1 MSAGFQGVMCD
12 ISQTL
17 KQTYNAHSAVVGPG
31 SGEAVARQFDGD
43 QKRMVIR
50 NGWLSYR
57 WSQIFK
63 AGSLPSESIVL
74 KAQKAPSNVIPAHQ
88 APFQPVPVDEV
99 VSAIKK
105 QRPAIVFV
113 PHVETSAGMILPD
126 DYLAAISEAVHSVGG
141 LMVLDCI
148 ASGTI

>member
-1 MSAGFQGVMCD
+1 
-12 ISQTL
+12 
-17 KQTYNAHSAVVGPG
+17 
-31 SGEAVARQFDGD
+31 
-43 QKRMVIR
+43 
-50 NGWLSYR
+50 
-57 WSQIFK
+57 
-63 AGSLPSESIVL
+63 L